1 MASETFSNVFALNST
16 NTAVANGNSYGS
28 YTLYDTQDGADDGS
42 TAVGS
47 QLHSSSL
54 ANPTFVGTTTN
65 GIVVTMYGN
74 NYLYTNISYGASDPI
89 LGLNT
94 TDPYTY
100 CFLSGTMIATPR
112 GEVPVEYLNI
122 GDEVTTTDGR
132 VVPIKWVG
140 VQHLKNNMFTHHSK
154 APVCI
159 SAGALGNGLPNDDL
173 YISADH
179 GLIIDG
185 LVVNAGALVNHT
197 TIRFVPMAEMPAEFT
212 YYHIETEAHDEILAN
227 GAPAETFIDYV
238 GRKDFDNYQ
247 EYIDLY
253 GCERIIPEM
262 DRMRVS
268 SQRQLP
274 ESFFERFNI
283 THYDDQVAAELE
295 KLEARLASDTE
306 ETDWD
311 ALLADPETRI
321 VAKRNAA

>member
-1 MASETFSNVFALNST
+1 VDNGFNYGTYVVF
-16 NTAVANGNSYGS
+16 
-28 YTLYDTQDGADDGS
+28 DTGDGS
-42 TAVGS
+42 DNGITAVGDVLS
-47 QLHSSSL
+47 INTT
-54 ANPTFVGTTTN
+54 ANEAVPSTARVVATTTN
-65 GIVVTMYGN
+65 GVVVYNTDYSGY
-74 NYLYTNISYGASDPI
+74 YLYTNASYAANASLIGYNTSDPF
-89 LGLNT
+89 L
-94 TDPYTY
+94 Y

-122 GDEVTTTDGR
+122 GDEVTTADGR

-159 SAGALGNGLPNDDL
+159 AAGALGNGLPNADL

-311 ALLADPETRI
+311 ALLANPETRI